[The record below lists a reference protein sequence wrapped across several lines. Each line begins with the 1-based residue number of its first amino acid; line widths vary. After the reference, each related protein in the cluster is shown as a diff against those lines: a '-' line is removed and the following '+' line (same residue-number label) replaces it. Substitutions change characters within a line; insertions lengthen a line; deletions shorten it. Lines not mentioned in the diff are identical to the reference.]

1 MSKAIDIAR
10 TYIEIAMSGTSVNQA
25 IAELRA
31 RFPTATIAD
40 LKRALQVGA
49 DQIDLYLESEET
61 RREAAGKAFDLM
73 VSGAPDA
80 EIQAEFDRLKWTP
93 ETLFPRKPRADAS

>member
-10 TYIEIAMSGTSVNQA
+10 AYMEIVTSGTPENQV

-40 LKRALQVGA
+40 LKRAFQVGA
-49 DQIDLYLESEET
+49 DQIALYLGNEEA
-61 RREAAGKAFDLM
+61 RDEAAGKAFDLM

-80 EIQAEFDRLKWTP
+80 EIQAAFDRLKCTP